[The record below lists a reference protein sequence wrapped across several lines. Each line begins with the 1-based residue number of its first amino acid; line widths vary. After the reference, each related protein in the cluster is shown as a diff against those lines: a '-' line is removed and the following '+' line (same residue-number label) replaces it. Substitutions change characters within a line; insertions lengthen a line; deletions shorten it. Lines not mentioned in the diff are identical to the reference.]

1 MMFFFTNLI
10 LMECLVRFL
19 AFFLLRNKVVLVFLD
34 EKSSQECL
42 VNAWDLS
49 GHQPWSIFLLLYIND
64 LYDDLPVILAIYS
77 KCNYTSV
84 M

>member
-19 AFFLLRNKVVLVFLD
+19 ALFLLRNKVVLVFLD
-34 EKSSQECL
+34 EKSLQECL
-42 VNAWDLS
+42 VNAWDPS

-64 LYDDLPVILAIYS
+64 LYDDVT
-77 KCNYTSV
+77 CNIGYLL
-84 M
+84 

>member
-19 AFFLLRNKVVLVFLD
+19 ALFLLRNKVVLVFLD

-42 VNAWDLS
+42 VNAWDPS

-64 LYDDLPVILAIYS
+64 LYDNVT
-77 KCNYTSV
+77 CNIGYLL
-84 M
+84 